1 MFVKE
6 DVLESIGVTIESI
19 LKESAKNLIEL
30 RNRVRPV
37 NDELALQVL
46 ELAQKINDVAVRTP
60 MTCKLGRPIE
70 PILNRLLP
78 IRENL
83 KTVSEVI
90 ASEFTQNTEEYV
102 IASEAVKLVESVP
115 EIGVLYNQT
124 REMC

>member
-6 DVLESIGVTIESI
+6 DVLESMGVTIESI
-19 LKESAKNLIEL
+19 LKDSAKNLIEL
-30 RNRVRPV
+30 RSRVRPV

-46 ELAQKINDVAVRTP
+46 ELAQKINDVAVKTP

-70 PILNRLLP
+70 PILNRLVP

-83 KTVSEVI
+83 KTVAGII

-115 EIGVLYNQT
+115 EIGVLYNET
-124 REMC
+124 REM

>member
-6 DVLESIGVTIESI
+6 DVLESMGVTIESI

-46 ELAQKINDVAVRTP
+46 ELAQKINDVAVKTP

-115 EIGVLYNQT
+115 EIGILYNET
-124 REMC
+124 REM

>member
-6 DVLESIGVTIESI
+6 DVLESMGVTIESI
-19 LKESAKNLIEL
+19 LKDSAKNLIEL
-30 RNRVRPV
+30 RSRVRPV

-46 ELAQKINDVAVRTP
+46 ELAQKINDVAVKTP

-70 PILNRLLP
+70 PILNRLVP

-83 KTVSEVI
+83 KTVAEII

-115 EIGVLYNQT
+115 EIGVLYNET
-124 REMC
+124 REM

>member
-6 DVLESIGVTIESI
+6 DVLESMGVTIESI

-60 MTCKLGRPIE
+60 MTC
-70 PILNRLLP
+70 
-78 IRENL
+78 
-83 KTVSEVI
+83 
-90 ASEFTQNTEEYV
+90 
-102 IASEAVKLVESVP
+102 
-115 EIGVLYNQT
+115 
-124 REMC
+124 

>member
-6 DVLESIGVTIESI
+6 DVLESMGVTIESI

-46 ELAQKINDVAVRTP
+46 ELAQNINDIAVRTP

-124 REMC
+124 REM

>member
-6 DVLESIGVTIESI
+6 DVLESMGVTIESI

-30 RNRVRPV
+30 RSRVRPV

-46 ELAQKINDVAVRTP
+46 ELAQKINDVAVKTP

-115 EIGVLYNQT
+115 EIGVLYNKT
-124 REMC
+124 REM

>member
-6 DVLESIGVTIESI
+6 DVLESMGVTIESI
-19 LKESAKNLIEL
+19 LKDSAKNLIEL
-30 RNRVRPV
+30 RGRVRPV

-46 ELAQKINDVAVRTP
+46 ELAQKINDVAVKTP

-70 PILNRLLP
+70 PILNRLVP

-83 KTVSEVI
+83 KVVAEVI
-90 ASEFTQNTEEYV
+90 ASEFSQNTEEYV

-115 EIGVLYNQT
+115 EIGLLYNQT
-124 REMC
+124 REM

>member
-6 DVLESIGVTIESI
+6 DVLESMGVTIESI

-102 IASEAVKLVESVP
+102 IALEAVKLVESVP

-124 REMC
+124 REM

>member
-6 DVLESIGVTIESI
+6 DVLESMGVTIESI

-83 KTVSEVI
+83 KTISEVI
-90 ASEFTQNTEEYV
+90 SSEFTQNTEEYV

-124 REMC
+124 REM

>member
-6 DVLESIGVTIESI
+6 DVLESMGVTIESI

-30 RNRVRPV
+30 RSRVRPV

-70 PILNRLLP
+70 PILNRLTP

-83 KTVSEVI
+83 KTVAEVI
-90 ASEFTQNTEEYV
+90 ASEFTQNTEEYFIV
-102 IASEAVKLVESVP
+102 SEAVKLVESVP
-115 EIGVLYNQT
+115 EIGVLYNST
-124 REMC
+124 REM

>member
-6 DVLESIGVTIESI
+6 DVLESMGVTIESI

-46 ELAQKINDVAVRTP
+46 ELAQNINDIAVRTP

-90 ASEFTQNTEEYV
+90 VSEFTQSTEEYV

-124 REMC
+124 REM

>member
-6 DVLESIGVTIESI
+6 DVLESMGVTIESI

-46 ELAQKINDVAVRTP
+46 ELAQNINDIAVRTP

-90 ASEFTQNTEEYV
+90 ASEFTHNTEEYV

-124 REMC
+124 REM

>member
-6 DVLESIGVTIESI
+6 DVLESMGVTIESI

-83 KTVSEVI
+83 KVVAELI
-90 ASEFTQNTEEYV
+90 ASEFAQNTEEYA

-124 REMC
+124 REM

>member
-6 DVLESIGVTIESI
+6 DVLESMGVTIESI

-30 RNRVRPV
+30 RNRVRTV

-124 REMC
+124 REM

>member
-6 DVLESIGVTIESI
+6 DVLESMGVTIESI
-19 LKESAKNLIEL
+19 LKDSAKNLIEL

-46 ELAQKINDVAVRTP
+46 ELAQNINDIAVRTP

-70 PILNRLLP
+70 PILNRLSP

-124 REMC
+124 REM

>member
-6 DVLESIGVTIESI
+6 DVLESMGVTIESI
-19 LKESAKNLIEL
+19 LKDSAKNLIEL
-30 RNRVRPV
+30 RGRVRPV

-46 ELAQKINDVAVRTP
+46 ELAQKINDVAVKTP

-70 PILNRLLP
+70 PILNRLVP

-83 KTVSEVI
+83 KVVSEVI
-90 ASEFTQNTEEYV
+90 ASEFSQNTEEYV

-115 EIGVLYNQT
+115 EIGLLYNKT
-124 REMC
+124 REM

>member
-6 DVLESIGVTIESI
+6 DVLESMGVTIESI

-30 RNRVRPV
+30 RNRVRLV

-46 ELAQKINDVAVRTP
+46 ELAQKINDVAVKTP

-115 EIGVLYNQT
+115 EIGVLYNKT
-124 REMC
+124 REM

>member
-6 DVLESIGVTIESI
+6 DVQESMGVTIESI

-30 RNRVRPV
+30 RSRVRPV

-70 PILNRLLP
+70 PILNRLIP

-83 KTVSEVI
+83 KTVVELI
-90 ASEFTQNTEEYV
+90 ASEFTQNTEEYY

-124 REMC
+124 REM

>member
-6 DVLESIGVTIESI
+6 DVLESMGVTIESI

-30 RNRVRPV
+30 RNRVRPM

-46 ELAQKINDVAVRTP
+46 ELAQNINDIAVRTP

-83 KTVSEVI
+83 KTVAELI

-124 REMC
+124 REM

>member
-70 PILNRLLP
+70 PILNRLSP

-115 EIGVLYNQT
+115 EIGILYNET
-124 REMC
+124 REM

>member
-6 DVLESIGVTIESI
+6 DVLESMGVTIESI

-83 KTVSEVI
+83 KVVAELI

-102 IASEAVKLVESVP
+102 IASEAMKLVESVP
-115 EIGVLYNQT
+115 EIGILYNET
-124 REMC
+124 REM

>member
-6 DVLESIGVTIESI
+6 DVLESMGVTIESI

-46 ELAQKINDVAVRTP
+46 ELAQNINDVAVRTP

-124 REMC
+124 REM

>member
-6 DVLESIGVTIESI
+6 DVLESMGVTIESI

-46 ELAQKINDVAVRTP
+46 ELAQNINDIAVRTP

-90 ASEFTQNTEEYV
+90 VSEFTQNTEEYV

-124 REMC
+124 REM

>member
-6 DVLESIGVTIESI
+6 DVLESMGVTIESI
-19 LKESAKNLIEL
+19 LIESAKNLIEL

-46 ELAQKINDVAVRTP
+46 ELALKINDVAVRTP

-90 ASEFTQNTEEYV
+90 ASEFARNTEEYV

-124 REMC
+124 REM

>member
-6 DVLESIGVTIESI
+6 DVLESMGVTIESI

-46 ELAQKINDVAVRTP
+46 ELAQNINDIAVRTP
-60 MTCKLGRPIE
+60 MACKLGRPIE

-124 REMC
+124 REM

>member
-6 DVLESIGVTIESI
+6 DVLESMGVTIESI
-19 LKESAKNLIEL
+19 LKDSAKNLIEL
-30 RNRVRPV
+30 RGRVRPV

-46 ELAQKINDVAVRTP
+46 ELAQKINDVAVKTP

-70 PILNRLLP
+70 PILNRLVP

-83 KTVSEVI
+83 KVVSEVI
-90 ASEFTQNTEEYV
+90 ASEFSQNTEEYV

-115 EIGVLYNQT
+115 EIGVLYNKT
-124 REMC
+124 REM

>member
-90 ASEFTQNTEEYV
+90 VGEFTQNTEEYV

-115 EIGVLYNQT
+115 EIGILYNET
-124 REMC
+124 REM

>member
-6 DVLESIGVTIESI
+6 DVLESMGVTIESI

-46 ELAQKINDVAVRTP
+46 ELAQNINDIAVRTP

-115 EIGVLYNQT
+115 EIGVLYNKT
-124 REMC
+124 REM

>member
-6 DVLESIGVTIESI
+6 DVLESMGVTIESI

-90 ASEFTQNTEEYV
+90 ASEIAQNTEEYV

-124 REMC
+124 REM

>member
-6 DVLESIGVTIESI
+6 DVLESMGVTIESI

-70 PILNRLLP
+70 PILNRLIP

-83 KTVSEVI
+83 KTVAELI
-90 ASEFTQNTEEYV
+90 ASEFTQNTEEYY

-124 REMC
+124 REM

>member
-6 DVLESIGVTIESI
+6 DVLESMGVTIESI

-46 ELAQKINDVAVRTP
+46 ELAQNINDIAVRTP

-70 PILNRLLP
+70 PILNRLSP

-115 EIGVLYNQT
+115 EIGLLYNQT
-124 REMC
+124 REM

>member
-6 DVLESIGVTIESI
+6 DVLESMGVTIESI

-30 RNRVRPV
+30 RSRVRPV

-115 EIGVLYNQT
+115 EIGILYNET
-124 REMC
+124 REM

>member
-6 DVLESIGVTIESI
+6 DVLESMGVTIESI

-30 RNRVRPV
+30 RNRVRPM

-46 ELAQKINDVAVRTP
+46 ELAQNINDIAVRTP

-70 PILNRLLP
+70 PILNRLSP

-124 REMC
+124 REM

>member
-6 DVLESIGVTIESI
+6 DVLESMGVTIESI

-46 ELAQKINDVAVRTP
+46 ELAQNINDIAVRTP

-102 IASEAVKLVESVP
+102 IASEALKLVESVP

-124 REMC
+124 REM

>member
-6 DVLESIGVTIESI
+6 DVLESMGVTIESI

-30 RNRVRPV
+30 RNRVRLV

-124 REMC
+124 REM

>member
-6 DVLESIGVTIESI
+6 DVLESMGVTIESI

-46 ELAQKINDVAVRTP
+46 DLAQNINDIAVRTP

-70 PILNRLLP
+70 PILNRLSP

-124 REMC
+124 REM

>member
-1 MFVKE
+1 M
-6 DVLESIGVTIESI
+6 
-19 LKESAKNLIEL
+19 
-30 RNRVRPV
+30 

-46 ELAQKINDVAVRTP
+46 ELAQNINDIAVRTP

-124 REMC
+124 REM

>member
-6 DVLESIGVTIESI
+6 DVLESMGVTIESI

-30 RNRVRPV
+30 RSRVRPV

-83 KTVSEVI
+83 KVVSEVI

-124 REMC
+124 REM

>member
-6 DVLESIGVTIESI
+6 DVLESMGVTIESI

-30 RNRVRPV
+30 RNRVRPL

-124 REMC
+124 REM

>member
-6 DVLESIGVTIESI
+6 DVLESMGVTIESI

-30 RNRVRPV
+30 RNRVRLV

-46 ELAQKINDVAVRTP
+46 ELAQSINDIAVRTP

-70 PILNRLLP
+70 PILNRLSP

-124 REMC
+124 REM